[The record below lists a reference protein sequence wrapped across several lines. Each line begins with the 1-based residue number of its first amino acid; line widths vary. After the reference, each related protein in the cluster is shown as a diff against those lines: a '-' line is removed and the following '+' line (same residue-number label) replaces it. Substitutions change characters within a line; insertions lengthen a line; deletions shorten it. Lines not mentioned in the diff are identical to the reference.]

1 MDKEGAVYLLKNRK
15 MLLCGIQ
22 TTRVSLLKYIKEEK
36 ERDSILRQLSLP
48 GASEEPHLGGKS
60 YKESDTIFHIVD
72 QYKEIRNRQIEEIRA
87 ELNRIAWSEECINQL
102 FRCLYNMKEPHRSV
116 LLMLYVENTKWE
128 VVRSALGISNETL
141 NKLRKQAFHI
151 LLSLYNRKEG
161 EFEEKGEEVLFETI
175 RQTKIERERQKKGE
189 SLEKTSENVNP
200 LSIESLKIVLKNMK
214 EVDGQLSLFG
224 EEEED
229 GRKNK

>member
-22 TTRVSLLKYIKEEK
+22 TTRISLLKYIEEEK
-36 ERDSILRQLSLP
+36 ECDSILRQLSLP
-48 GASEEPHLGGKS
+48 GASEEIHLGGKS

-72 QYKEIRNRQIEEIRA
+72 QYKEIRNHQIEEIRA
-87 ELNRIAWSEECINQL
+87 ELNRIAWSEACINQL
-102 FRCLYNMKEPHRSV
+102 FRCLYNMKEPHRSI
-116 LLMLYVENTKWE
+116 LLMLYVEDTKWE

-161 EFEEKGEEVLFETI
+161 EFEEKGEGVLFETI
-175 RQTKIERERQKKGE
+175 RQTQIERERQKKGE
-189 SLEKTSENVNP
+189 SLEKASENVNP
-200 LSIESLKIVLKNMK
+200 LSIEPLKIALKNMK

-224 EEEED
+224 EEEES